1 MKKILKTLVCSALLL
16 GGVVSIAGCN
26 NNNTSQSSSKA
37 STSSQGPVKP
47 DINVEG
53 TKYEFNSVNGYAESI
68 GSSVGSTED
77 FSLYQI

>member
-16 GGVVSIAGCN
+16 GGVVAIAGCNN

-53 TKYEFNSVNGYAESI
+53 TKYEFNSVMDMQNP
-68 GSSVGSTED
+68 
-77 FSLYQI
+77 